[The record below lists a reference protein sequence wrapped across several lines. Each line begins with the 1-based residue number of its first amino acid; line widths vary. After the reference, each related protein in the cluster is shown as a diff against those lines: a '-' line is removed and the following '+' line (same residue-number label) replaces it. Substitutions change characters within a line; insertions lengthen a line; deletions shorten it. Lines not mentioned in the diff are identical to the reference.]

1 MKINRPLLTIASFM
15 ALGFNGLAF
24 SFMGVSLPSIQTY
37 LEITIGQAGT
47 LMASLQAGFT
57 IFTLLGGI
65 FSDYF
70 EREWILMAGCFL
82 LCIGSLFLC
91 IVPSFVL
98 GILAVWAIGAGIG
111 FILSGSNT
119 LLVGLYPTRKG
130 TILNIHHVF
139 FSVGAII
146 GPALMG
152 FLIIRGDHWRA
163 GYIGASI
170 VLLTLCLF
178 FALSKNKMTVSGG
191 DGYKNNNG
199 INNLLN
205 DGKFLIILVVNFL
218 TMGSQVVI
226 MLFGAIFLIQAKQC
240 SLGEAGAALSVFSIF
255 MVIGRVVCSRLSMRM
270 KHASI
275 VLVLL
280 WFQAVILLLI
290 WQGSG
295 WFALVVLA
303 TSGFTFSGTYP
314 TLLAL
319 TSMLFPTREGTALG
333 LLSTMGG
340 LGSIVLCW
348 LTGYVAGLTNI
359 GIGFIVTILA
369 CSSALILFQFKYSA
383 LCRRETRED

>member
-1 MKINRPLLTIASFM
+1 
-15 ALGFNGLAF
+15 
-24 SFMGVSLPSIQTY
+24 
-37 LEITIGQAGT
+37 
-47 LMASLQAGFT
+47 
-57 IFTLLGGI
+57 
-65 FSDYF
+65 
-70 EREWILMAGCFL
+70 
-82 LCIGSLFLC
+82 
-91 IVPSFVL
+91 
-98 GILAVWAIGAGIG
+98 
-111 FILSGSNT
+111 
-119 LLVGLYPTRKG
+119 YPTRKG

-163 GYIGASI
+163 GYISASI
-170 VLLTLCLF
+170 VLLTLSLF

>member
-37 LEITIGQAGT
+37 LDISLGQAGT

-70 EREWILMAGCFL
+70 QREWILMAGCFIL
-82 LCIGSLFLC
+82 SIGSLFLS
-91 IVPSFVL
+91 IVPSYVF
-98 GILAVWAIGAGIG
+98 GILAVWVIGAGIG

-178 FALSKNKMTVSGG
+178 FAFSKNKMTVSGG
-191 DGYKNNNG
+191 IYQGNNG
-199 INNLLN
+199 INNLLS

-226 MLFGAIFLIQAKQC
+226 MLFGAIFLIQAKHC
-240 SLGEAGAALSVFSIF
+240 SLGEAGAALSVFAIF
-255 MVIGRVVCSRLSMRM
+255 MVVGRVVCSRLSTRM
-270 KHASI
+270 KHTSI

-280 WFQAVILLLI
+280 WFQTVILLLI

-303 TSGFTFSGTYP
+303 ISGFTFSGTYP

-319 TSMLFPTREGTALG
+319 TSVLFPQREGTALG

-359 GIGFIVTILA
+359 TIGFIVSILA

-383 LCRRETRED
+383 LCRRETHED